1 MICPFT
7 SGKNA
12 ADPSP
17 ATSTEPLVPPLPR
30 RLPAVRLRLL
40 RRRLPRALRPQGG
53 RGVTNSALDLDPES
67 DFQRFGNS
75 GWPDLGPVYSG
86 IVTPLQGGLG
96 DGFAGVRRGQWLH
109 GARHQ
114 RRRPRPRLQP
124 ERRRRWPRERRRRR
138 VQGTEFNAVRS
149 SILNRHSVK

>member
-1 MICPFT
+1 M
-7 SGKNA
+7 
-12 ADPSP
+12 
-17 ATSTEPLVPPLPR
+17 PPTLPR
-30 RLPAVRLRLL
+30 PRQPSLWSLLYRDVFLRFVCASFAAVCL
-40 RRRLPRALRPQGG
+40 AH
-53 RGVTNSALDLDPES
+53 SALKVVEVLRIRPWIWIRSQIFSVLAIPD
-67 DFQRFGNS
+67 
-75 GWPDLGPVYSG
+75 PDLGPVYSG